1 MKKKRI
7 NIISSIVLIALLP
20 GIGFAQDSAKKE
32 LLLSVAYHVQAN
44 KVPQLLVNAKTK
56 VEKRFLPVKNIN
68 VAVYLGTDSAA
79 NLLGMVSTN
88 ENGEARLTIPASFKS
103 IWVGSASQSFVG
115 ISEPTKEFDITKAEL
130 TVRKAKLLIDTVEAA
145 ETRSLAVTVVQLMEN
160 EWVPVKDVEV
170 KIGIDRLGGVLPVGE
185 EESYTTD
192 STGKAIAEFKRD
204 SLPGDA
210 RGNLIIVARVE
221 DNEELGSLNA
231 ESLVPWGSRAI
242 NINHFNE
249 RTLWATR
256 DKAPIWLLIMAGS
269 IILGVWLVLLYLF
282 FQIYRLKRSVAR

>member
-7 NIISSIVLIALLP
+7 NIIASIVLSALLP

-32 LLLSVAYHVQAN
+32 LLLSVAYHMQPN
-44 KVPQLLVNAKTK
+44 KVPQLLVNTKTK

-68 VAVYLGTDSAA
+68 VAVYLGSDTVT
-79 NLLGMVSTN
+79 NLLGKVSTN
-88 ENGEARLTIPASFKS
+88 EKGEALLAIPASFKS
-103 IWVGSASQSFVG
+103 VWDGSASQSFVG

-130 TVRKAKLLIDTVEAA
+130 TVRKAKLLIDTVEGA
-145 ETRSLAVTVVQLMEN
+145 ETRSLSVTVVQLMDK

-170 KIGIDRLGGVLPVGE
+170 KIGINRLGGVLPVGE

-210 RGNLIIVARVE
+210 KGNLQIVANVE
-221 DNEELGSLNA
+221 DNEALGSLTA
-231 ESLVPWGSRAI
+231 ISAVPWGVSI
-242 NINHFNE
+242 KDVNHFGE
-249 RTLWATR
+249 RSLWATR
-256 DKAPIWLLIMAGS
+256 DKAPIWLLFMAGT
-269 IILGVWLVLLYLF
+269 IMIGVWSVLVYLF
-282 FQIYRLKRSVAR
+282 VQIYRMKKSASI